1 MYIHIFYGSQDAHP
15 ILLAS
20 VRFSQSSK
28 VISEINEHSPSLVDV
43 QNVHHLSS
51 WQNLYFRKKLELT
64 ALALLAL
71 PKKLLA
77 GQTV

>member
-1 MYIHIFYGSQDAHP
+1 MALPQVRSTDAHP